1 MGPLKELKKRM
12 ANEARASNLPE
23 EYIQTMIEKLKEDL
37 PQEDLNRKPRRTT
50 AINGAALR
58 KQMIEDNAL

>member
-1 MGPLKELKKRM
+1 M

-23 EYIQTMIEKLKEDL
+23 EDIQTMIQKLKEDL
-37 PQEDLNRKPRRTT
+37 PREDLNRRPRRTA
-50 AINGAALR
+50 AINAAALR